1 MDISNLSRK
10 EKIEKILEDIDNK
23 KLVTISS
30 TLFPK
35 ENLSEKEA
43 LGILNKII
51 DEIGYIVDAPNIMI
65 GNSSHQSKT
74 IVGGTINELTN
85 FVLNNL
91 DQDESIGFYQMGFDK
106 QINKY
111 SIRIFF
117 YNDIGKKLRRIR
129 ENKIDLIL
137 NLHSNLINKWSEYFT
152 QNLNIWQ
159 KHY

>member
-35 ENLSEKEA
+35 EKLDEKEV
-43 LGILNKII
+43 LEILNLII
-51 DEIGYIVDAPNIMI
+51 DDIGYIADAPNIMI
-65 GNSSHQSKT
+65 ENSNHYSKT
-74 IVGGTINELTN
+74 IVGVSINELTN
-85 FVLNNL
+85 FILSNL
-91 DQDESIGFYQMGFDK
+91 GEDQSIGFYQIGFDK

-117 YNDIGKKLRRIR
+117 YYDNGKKLRRIR
-129 ENKIDLIL
+129 ENKINLIL
-137 NLHSNLINKWSEYFT
+137 NDK
-152 QNLNIWQ
+152 
-159 KHY
+159 